1 MGNSLLDGQVRRM
14 NEEEEETTADK
25 KMTTAAAWEM
35 LKPGSVTACTAVS
48 WTDTYDV

>member
-14 NEEEEETTADK
+14 GVEEEETTADK

-35 LKPGSVTACTAVS
+35 LKPGSVTACMAVS